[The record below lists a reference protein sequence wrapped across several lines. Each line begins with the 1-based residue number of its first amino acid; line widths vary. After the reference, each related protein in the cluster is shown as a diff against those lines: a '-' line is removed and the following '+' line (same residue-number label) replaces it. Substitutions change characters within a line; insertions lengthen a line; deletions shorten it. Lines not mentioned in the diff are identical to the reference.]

1 MDVGEEIRIAPSRDI
16 SEQVVL
22 FAFFVASL
30 ILSSS
35 SSYAEERC
43 LGCHQNPGLTTEKN
57 GVSLSLFVDSN
68 GYKNSIHGTFSCTVC
83 HNEIDQEKLPH
94 AEKIKPV
101 SCGSCHYQPVQDWL
115 ASVHTLDVGGKGP
128 AASCSDCHGKHDII
142 PVADDKSPV
151 FRDNVPKLCG
161 RCHTETGKSAVVV
174 GKSVINVFTDYSQ
187 SVHGKGLTEK
197 GLVVSAV
204 CVDCHGA
211 HDVRRSKD
219 PISRT
224 NKKNIPST
232 CGACHKGIEEKYAI
246 GIHAFEGE
254 ETKPTCASCHSA
266 HNITRTDMPDFMMQ
280 IAYQCGTCHSDV
292 ASTYMDTIHGKA
304 NILGYS
310 RVAKCSDC
318 HSPHDTHRVSDP
330 KSEVGPGNRV
340 ATCAKC
346 HERANKRFANFLTH
360 ASPENRDEYPILYYV
375 HLFMVILLLSVFG
388 FFGLHTL
395 LWIPRS
401 LQSAMRKKRKGKQP
415 PSQTYIRRF
424 TLSERLTHI
433 FVVISF
439 LILGITGMMLKFA
452 GTGWAQFL
460 VKIFGGVQA
469 AGHWHRFC
477 AIITFGYFSY
487 HLYQVYKNKVAGG
500 QSWKK
505 FLLSG
510 NSMVPNLQDF
520 KDMYATVRWF
530 LFLGPRPS
538 YGRWTYWEKFDYFAV
553 FWGVPIIGISGLMLW
568 FPEFFTMFLP
578 GWTINVAMIIH
589 SEEALLAVGFIFII
603 HFFHTHLRPESF
615 PLDDVI
621 FTGVIPLERFKEER
635 PTEYKNLV
643 KEGKLEENL
652 VGPPTEEM
660 KKFANIFGFS
670 ALAVGIILIIFI
682 FVTFFAK
689 L

>member
-1 MDVGEEIRIAPSRDI
+1 MDAGEEVRVATYRNTSMRI
-16 SEQVVL
+16 VL
-22 FAFFVASL
+22 LACFVASL
-30 ILSSS
+30 ILSGS

-43 LGCHQNPGLTTEKN
+43 LSCHQNPELTTEKS
-57 GVSLSLFVDSN
+57 GVRLSLFVDGTS
-68 GYKNSIHGTFSCTVC
+68 YKDSIHGALSCTVC
-83 HNEIDQEKLPH
+83 HDEIDQEKFPH
-94 AEKIKPV
+94 ASKIKPV
-101 SCGSCHYQPVQDWL
+101 NCGNCHDQPLQDWL
-115 ASVHTLDVGGKGP
+115 GSVHTLNIGGKGA
-128 AASCSDCHGKHDII
+128 AASCSDCHGRHDILPI
-142 PVADDKSPV
+142 ADNRSPV
-151 FRDNVPKLCG
+151 FRSNVPKLCG
-161 RCHTETGKSAVVV
+161 KCHTETGKAAVVV
-174 GKSVINVFTDYSQ
+174 GKSVINVFTDYSR

-224 NKKNIPST
+224 NKKNIPTT
-232 CGACHKGIEEKYAI
+232 CGACHKGIEEKYNI

-254 ETKPTCASCHSA
+254 EDKPTCAFCHSA
-266 HNITRTDMPDFMMQ
+266 HNITRTDMPDFMIQ

-292 ASTYMDTIHGKA
+292 ASTYMGTIHGQA

-310 RVAKCSDC
+310 KAAKCSDC
-318 HSPHDTHRVSDP
+318 HSPHDTYRVSDP

-346 HERANKRFANFLTH
+346 HEKANKRFANFITH
-360 ASPENRDEYPILYYV
+360 ASPENRDKYPILYYV
-375 HLFMVILLLSVFG
+375 NLFMIILLLSVFG

-401 LQSAMRKKRKGKQP
+401 LQSAMRERKKGKHF
-415 PSQTYIRRF
+415 SGKAYIRRF

-452 GTGWAQFL
+452 DTRWAQFL
-460 VKIFGGVQA
+460 AKIFGGVQA
-469 AGHWHRFC
+469 AGYWHRFC
-477 AIITFGYFSY
+477 ALITFGYFSY
-487 HLYQVYKNKVAGG
+487 HLYQIYKKKVAGG
-500 QSWKK
+500 QGWKK
-505 FLLSG
+505 FLL
-510 NSMVPNLQDF
+510 NRDSMVPNLQDF

-553 FWGVPIIGISGLMLW
+553 FWGVPIIGISGLILW
-568 FPEFFTMFLP
+568 FPEFFTLLLP
-578 GWTINVAMIIH
+578 GWIINVAMIIH
-589 SEEALLAVGFIFII
+589 GEEALLAVGFIFTI

-621 FTGVIPLERFKEER
+621 FTGVIPLERFRKER
-635 PTEYKNLV
+635 PLEYMNLV
-643 KEGKLEENL
+643 KDGQLEQNL
-652 VGPPTEEM
+652 VPPPTEAT
-660 KKFANIFGFS
+660 KKFANIFGFG
-670 ALAVGIILIIFI
+670 ALAVGVALIIFI
-682 FVTFFAK
+682 FVTFLAR